1 MWKRSLALP
10 VTLVAIALGFLFSLQ
25 IETHKNVSDA
35 EMINQQRMA
44 SMKTILTNAKKENT
58 RLQED
63 NKALAIQLDKAR
75 KEGGINPKVLAELDQ
90 LKIMDGT
97 MAVQGPG
104 VQILIDDRQQ
114 DHKEVLPLATEDL
127 ARIINTLK
135 FAGAEAISINNQR
148 IVATTDIVLSGN
160 SMILVNRVPVSKVSG
175 VPYELNAIGDQATL
189 VDYFSNLEAE
199 MLKAKGVTVSITRKA
214 VQIPSFK
221 GAYAFKQAKP

>member
-35 EMINQQRMA
+35 EIINQQRMS
-44 SMKTILTNAKKENT
+44 SMKTILINAQKENT

-63 NKALAIQLDKAR
+63 NKALATQLDKAR

-90 LKIMDGT
+90 LKMMDGT
-97 MAVQGPG
+97 LAVQGPG

-114 DHKEVLPLATEDL
+114 DHKEVLPLTTEDL

-160 SMILVNRVPVSKVSG
+160 SMILVNRVPVSKASG

>member
-160 SMILVNRVPVSKVSG
+160 SMILVNRVPVSKASG